1 MNQEIVVPVSSLIL
15 KIKNVLNQNINLSN
29 IWIQGEIS
37 NLTKHR
43 SGHYYFSLKDSY
55 SEIRCIMFSSY
66 VKLLEFQLEE
76 GMSVCIQGN
85 VNVYE
90 QRGTL
95 QLNVK
100 TIRTNG
106 IGDLYL
112 QFEQRKKKLSQQ
124 GYFKDDHK
132 K

>member
-55 SEIRCIMFSSY
+55 SEISCIMFSSY

-100 TIRTNG
+100 K
-106 IGDLYL
+106 IGRASCR
-112 QFEQRKKKLSQQ
+112 ERV
-124 GYFKDDHK
+124 
-132 K
+132 